1 MAVYLLMHVPADP
14 APSGASPLPQE
25 IFAMFKTLFNEQKF
39 HAACYIVTNC
49 VRAGVSGCKWI

>member
-1 MAVYLLMHVPADP
+1 
-14 APSGASPLPQE
+14 
-25 IFAMFKTLFNEQKF
+25 MFKTLFNEQKF